1 MQPQGKAREN
11 AAKLE
16 KNILGTPSKTD
27 KKKQKKSL
35 VEKEKKR
42 EKSKGLSLEKVDVQ
56 KPASSGKVEVSGL
69 QDDWILFLWVYGYD
83 SILVVLRSFDALLVY
98 H

>member
-1 MQPQGKAREN
+1 LSQQTGSKGEKVQPHGKAREN
-11 AAKLE
+11 AAKPE

-56 KPASSGKVEVSGL
+56 KPASSGKVEVRGL
-69 QDDWILFLWVYGYD
+69 
-83 SILVVLRSFDALLVY
+83 
-98 H
+98 